1 MTAGRLAHT
10 LTTTLMTPLALAL
23 AAFAVVRAL
32 PGEPAAAA
40 LFLSGAVATPEAVA
54 QLRAEHGLD
63 AGLVHQFLT
72 WVGGILSG
80 DWGRS
85 IRTGEPVLAGFL
97 ARLPVS
103 LAIGGGGLAVG
114 AALGYMLA
122 LVAAAG
128 SRLAE
133 GTTRA
138 LALVVEALPAFVAGV
153 VILYVFGVELR
164 WLKPFTGGPVERVL
178 LPAIIVALYTLGTLA
193 RLVTLRLRDAMALPF
208 FLTARAK
215 GLSTFAAV
223 RRHAGG
229 FGLIALVAALKVE
242 AAWVVGGTAVTEV
255 LFGAPGVSAWLVESI
270 GHRDYAVLQGYILV
284 VAVWLL
290 VVHAVADIALG
301 RIDPR
306 RP

>member
-40 LFLSGAVATPEAVA
+40 LFLSGAIPTPEAVA

-63 AGLVHQFLT
+63 AALGQQFLT
-72 WVGGILSG
+72 WVGGIATG

-103 LAIGGGGLAVG
+103 LAIGGGGLAAG
-114 AALGYMLA
+114 AALGYLLA

-128 SRLAE
+128 SRLADVV
-133 GTTRA
+133 TRA
-138 LALVVEALPAFVAGV
+138 LALIAEALPAFVAGIA
-153 VILYVFGVELR
+153 ILYVFGVELR
-164 WLKPFTGGPVERVL
+164 WLRPFTGGPMERVL
-178 LPAIIVALYTLGTLA
+178 LPAIVVALYTLGSLA
-193 RLVTLRLRDAMALPF
+193 RLVTLRLRDAMAMPF

-223 RRHAGG
+223 RHHAGG

-284 VAVWLL
+284 IAVWLL
-290 VVHAVADIALG
+290 LVHAVADVALG